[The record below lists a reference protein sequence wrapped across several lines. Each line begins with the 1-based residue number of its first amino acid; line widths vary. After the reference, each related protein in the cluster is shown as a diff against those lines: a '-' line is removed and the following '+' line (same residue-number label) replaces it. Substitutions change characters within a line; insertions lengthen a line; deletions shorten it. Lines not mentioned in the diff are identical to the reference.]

1 MKPQARSRQAG
12 RSAFSA
18 YLLTGVLGVAG
29 LGLAACGTSEAGS
42 QPAPAAVAARAE
54 EVPKVEAMQVAPRTL
69 PLMVEATG
77 RVEAWRQVVV
87 HSEATGVVVDLQA
100 VEGRRVAE
108 GAFLLGLDE
117 RDAALDLA
125 EMEAEWLRAQASY
138 AVSYTQG
145 AAVEYDTAAAKKAA
159 ETAAKKAAEAA
170 AQPGAAPKTR
180 VTVGELDRQLAEG
193 VISRQE
199 YLRKKRDLEASGLLE
214 GGLQNEVRAATT
226 GVLQAEQRLARSRL
240 ALEKKRLHAPLGGLV
255 ADLEVALGQRINT
268 GEALLT
274 LIEDGRLKVEV
285 DVLEADI
292 VRTRVGA
299 RAEVR
304 IPAAEMRLVGQV
316 YSINPKIDPATGTG
330 RVTVAIDNPGGA
342 LYAGL
347 FANVAIELESLRER
361 LAVPATAILQR
372 QGRSLVFRIEG
383 DRALWAWV
391 EVGARSGDWV
401 EIRSGLKAG
410 DWVATGNHFALG
422 HETRVEKVAVSALTP
437 AAAPPTR

>member
-1 MKPQARSRQAG
+1 MKSRARRRQAG
-12 RSAFSA
+12 RSACSA
-18 YLLTGVLGVAG
+18 YLLAG
-29 LGLAACGTSEAGS
+29 LLGAAGWGLAACGTSEAGS
-42 QPAPAAVAARAE
+42 PPVPAAVERAE
-54 EVPKVEAMQVAPRTL
+54 QAPKVEAMQVAPRTL

-100 VEGRRVAE
+100 VEGRRVE
-108 GAFLLGLDE
+108 QGDFLLGLDE

-138 AVSYTQG
+138 AVSYTQES
-145 AAVEYDTAAAKKAA
+145 AVEYDTAAASAA
-159 ETAAKKAAEAA
+159 RKVAESAAKKAESGD
-170 AQPGAAPKTR
+170 PGAAPKTR
-180 VTVGELDRQLAEG
+180 ITVGELDRQLAEG
-193 VISRQE
+193 LISRQE

-214 GGLQNEVRAATT
+214 GGQQNEVRAATT
-226 GVLQAEQRLARSRL
+226 GVLQAEQRLARARL

-292 VRTRVGA
+292 VRSRVGA

-304 IPAAEMRLVGQV
+304 IPAADMRLLGEV

-401 EIRSGLKAG
+401 EIRSGLTAG

-422 HETRVEKVAVSALTP
+422 HETRVEKVAASA
-437 AAAPPTR
+437 TR